1 MACACRIIVVKKEND
16 MSLIDKYIAE
26 VGNYLPR
33 KQRVDIEAEIR
44 STLEDM
50 LEERKQA
57 GSPATD
63 AQVIELLKEYGAP
76 RKVAE
81 SYVGPNYLIGPR
93 VYPIFELVTRIVM
106 IVLFSLAL
114 VALGLGLAKS
124 SLTGPDILKTVGE
137 SSLGLLGGMITAF
150 GNIVLVFA
158 ILERVLPA
166 KEFEEEEEWN
176 PAELAR
182 EPDPDRV
189 KFGEQIFESFFL
201 VLFLVIFNLYP
212 GIIGFG
218 FFNEND
224 WVFISPVL
232 TEAFF
237 SYLPWLNI
245 LILLQLGFN
254 VILLRRGWWNTG
266 LRVANII
273 LELAGIA
280 LAIAMLRGPDLVS
293 LTSTQLAGTPLE
305 DSAQFFITIA
315 NLIPTLVLTIVI
327 IVSSIEVAQMVYK
340 IMRSRPSSPY
350 PVMK

>member
-1 MACACRIIVVKKEND
+1 MN
-16 MSLIDKYIAE
+16 LIDKYIAE
-26 VGNYLPR
+26 VGKHLPR
-33 KQRVDIEAEIR
+33 KQRADIEAEIR

-50 LEERKQA
+50 LEERQQA
-57 GSPATD
+57 DGTVSE

-76 RKVAE
+76 RDVAD
-81 SYVGPNYLIGPR
+81 SYVGPHYLIGPR
-93 VYPIFELVTRIVM
+93 VYPTFELVTRIVL
-106 IVLFSLAL
+106 IVLFGIALAG
-114 VALGLGLAKS
+114 LGLGLAKS
-124 SLTGPDILKTVGE
+124 SLSGPEFLKTVGE
-137 SSLGLLGGMITAF
+137 SALGLFGGLITAF

-166 KEFEEEEEWN
+166 KEFEEEEKWD
-176 PAELAR
+176 PSELAR

-189 KFGEQIFESFFL
+189 KFGEQIFETFFL
-201 VLFLVIFNLYP
+201 VVFLVIFNLYP
-212 GIIGFG
+212 GVIGIG

-224 WVFISPVL
+224 WVFISPIL

-254 VILLRRGWWNTG
+254 IILLRRGWWNTG
-266 LRVANII
+266 LRVSNIV

-280 LAIAMLRGPDLVS
+280 LAVAMLRGPDLVS
-293 LTSTQLAGTPLE
+293 LTPAQLAGTPLE
-305 DSAQFFITIA
+305 ESAQLFVTLA
-315 NLIPTLVLTIVI
+315 NIIPILVLTIVI

-340 IMRSRPSSPY
+340 IMKSRPSSPY